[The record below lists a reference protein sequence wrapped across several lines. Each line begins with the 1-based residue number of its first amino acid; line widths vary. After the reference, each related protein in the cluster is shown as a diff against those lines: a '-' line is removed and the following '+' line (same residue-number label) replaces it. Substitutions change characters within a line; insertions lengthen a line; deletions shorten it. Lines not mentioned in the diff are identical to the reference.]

1 MFAIL
6 ASAWIVPGL
15 VGPAIAGGIGEAV
28 GWRPVFLGLLPM
40 IVVSAALTMPSL
52 LAIGRPAADEPGQ
65 EAARTAFRRLPFAV
79 AVAVGAGLI
88 LGGLSS
94 DAPLILVGL
103 VVAGLVVGLPALA
116 RLVPAGTLTARSG
129 IPAAVLVRGLMTFAF
144 FSVYAYIPFA
154 LTELRGLSTA
164 EAGVALTSATIAW
177 TAGAWVTA
185 RLVARLG
192 EGRLVRVGLVL
203 MGFGLF
209 ASMLVLTPVL
219 PPLVGVLTFGL
230 AGLGIGIAYS
240 PISLIVLALA
250 PPREIGTATSGLQLS
265 DVLGES
271 LGTGVTGAILAFAV
285 RSALPADVPLAA
297 AFVLG
302 LAVGIVIVMAVMGR
316 ALFAVVL
323 DEESARVAGL
333 PVDGINTALAV
344 LTAVTIVA
352 AMRVVGVLLVA
363 ALMVLPVASAQQ
375 VSRSFRTTVTWAVG
389 FGAASVVVGLAAAR
403 VWALA
408 AGATIVL
415 VAGFAYALTT
425 AVMAR
430 LRRPWRGLEGA
441 PGPGL
446 SSRP

>member
-1 MFAIL
+1 MTLPLPWPFESQYMQL
-6 ASAWIVPGL
+6 ALAAGL
-15 VGPAIAGGIGEAV
+15 VIGICAPLIGSFLVQKRLSLMGDGIGHLAFAGV
-28 GWRPVFLGLLPM
+28 AAGTLLGVAPLVVALT
-40 IVVSAALTMPSL
+40 VSAA
-52 LAIGRPAADEPGQ
+52 G
-65 EAARTAFRRLPFAV
+65 AV
-79 AVAVGAGLI
+79 AIERLRSRARASGDLVLALFFYSGIAAGVVLLSRAGSLNTSVGYLFGQVLTISPAELW
-88 LGGLSS
+88 L
-94 DAPLILVGL
+94 
-103 VVAGLVVGLPALA
+103 VAGLG
-116 RLVPAGTLTARSG
+116 
-129 IPAAVLVRGLMTFAF
+129 
-144 FSVYAYIPFA
+144 
-154 LTELRGLSTA
+154 
-164 EAGVALTSATIAW
+164 
-177 TAGAWVTA
+177 
-185 RLVARLG
+185 
-192 EGRLVRVGLVL
+192 
-203 MGFGLF
+203 
-209 ASMLVLTPVL
+209 
-219 PPLVGVLTFGL
+219 
-230 AGLGIGIAYS
+230 
-240 PISLIVLALA
+240 
-250 PPREIGTATSGLQLS
+250 
-265 DVLGES
+265 
-271 LGTGVTGAILAFAV
+271 
-285 RSALPADVPLAA
+285 
-297 AFVLG
+297 
-302 LAVGIVIVMAVMGR
+302 VGIVIVMAVMGR